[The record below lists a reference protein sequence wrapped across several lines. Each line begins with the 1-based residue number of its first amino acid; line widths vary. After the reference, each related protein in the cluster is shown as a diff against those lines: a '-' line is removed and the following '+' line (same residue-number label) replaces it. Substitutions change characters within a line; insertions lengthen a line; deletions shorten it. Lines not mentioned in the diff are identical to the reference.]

1 MRTHVCD
8 LLEIDVPVVQAPMG
22 GASCPALAAAVSNAG
37 GLGTM
42 PVGTV
47 EPEKVTAIV
56 EQIRSLT
63 ARPFAVNL
71 LLTRQQEER
80 LDAALAAGAP
90 AVNLAWGDP
99 GPLVARAREGGAK
112 VLVSVGSPDEARA
125 AVDLGADVI
134 VAQGWEAGGHV
145 WGDIATMPLV
155 PATVDAV
162 APVPVLAGGGIADGR
177 GLAAALALG
186 AQGAWIGTRFL
197 LADEAAIH
205 DAYRDLL
212 LEAGTA
218 DTVHSGLFDVGWR
231 DAPHR
236 TLRNSTYRAWED
248 AGRPASGE
256 RPGEGEPVAEWPDG
270 SQVVRY
276 ASQTPS
282 AGIEGE
288 VEAMSTWAGQGV
300 GLARRVQPAAEIVRE
315 VVAEADAVLSRLA
328 SGAS

>member
-1 MRTHVCD
+1 M
-8 LLEIDVPVVQAPMG
+8 
-22 GASCPALAAAVSNAG
+22 
-37 GLGTM
+37 
-42 PVGTV
+42 
-47 EPEKVTAIV
+47 
-56 EQIRSLT
+56 
-63 ARPFAVNL
+63 
-71 LLTRQQEER
+71 
-80 LDAALAAGAP
+80 
-90 AVNLAWGDP
+90 
-99 GPLVARAREGGAK
+99 
-112 VLVSVGSPDEARA
+112 
-125 AVDLGADVI
+125 
-134 VAQGWEAGGHV
+134 
-145 WGDIATMPLV
+145 
-155 PATVDAV
+155 
-162 APVPVLAGGGIADGR
+162 
-177 GLAAALALG
+177 
-186 AQGAWIGTRFL
+186 
-197 LADEAAIH
+197 
-205 DAYRDLL
+205 
-212 LEAGTA
+212 
-218 DTVHSGLFDVGWR
+218 HSGLFDVGWR

>member
-1 MRTHVCD
+1 MHTTVCD
-8 LLEIDVPVVQAPMG
+8 LLGIDVPVVQAPMG

-37 GLGTM
+37 GLGTI
-42 PVGTV
+42 PVGTF
-47 EPEKVTAIV
+47 EPEKVAAIV
-56 EQIRSLT
+56 EEIRSLT

-71 LLTRQQEER
+71 LLTRPQEER

-90 AVNLAWGDP
+90 AVNFGWGDP
-99 GPLVARAREGGAK
+99 GPLVARARDGGAN
-112 VLVSVGSPDEARA
+112 VLVTVGSPDEARA
-125 AVDLGADVI
+125 AVELGADVV

-197 LADEAAIH
+197 LAEEAAIH
-205 DAYRDLL
+205 DDYRRLL
-212 LEAGTA
+212 LDAGTA

-248 AGRPASGE
+248 AGRPASGG
-256 RPGEGEPVAEWPDG
+256 RPGEGEPVAEGPDG
-270 SQVVRY
+270 SPIVRY

-288 VEAMSTWAGQGV
+288 IEAMSTWAGQGV
-300 GLARRVQPAAEIVRE
+300 GLAGRVQPAAEIVHE
-315 VVAEADAVLSRLA
+315 IVAEADAVLARLA
-328 SGAS
+328 GT

>member
-1 MRTHVCD
+1 MRTPVCD
-8 LLEIDVPVVQAPMG
+8 LLGLDVPIAQAPMG

-42 PVGTV
+42 PVGTLPAESVAAVV
-47 EPEKVTAIV
+47 EELRART
-56 EQIRSLT
+56 E
-63 ARPFAVNL
+63 RPFAVNL

-90 AVNLAWGDP
+90 LINFGWGDP
-99 GPLVARAREGGAK
+99 GPLVARAQAGGAM
-112 VLVSVGSPDEARA
+112 VLVTVGSPAEARA
-125 AVDLGADVI
+125 AADLGADVI

-145 WGDIATMPLV
+145 WGDVATLPLV

-177 GLAAALALG
+177 GVAAALALG

-197 LADEAAIH
+197 LAEEAAVH
-205 DAYRDLL
+205 DRYRELL
-212 LEAGTA
+212 LAAETE
-218 DTVHSGLFDVGWR
+218 DTVHSSLFDVGWR

-236 TLRNSTYRAWED
+236 TLRNSTYGAWEQ
-248 AGRPASGE
+248 AGRPEPGS
-256 RPGEGEPVAEWPDG
+256 RPGEGEVVAQLANGAD
-270 SQVVRY
+270 VVRY

-282 AGIEGE
+282 AGVEGD

-300 GLARRVQPAAEIVRE
+300 GLARRVQSAAEIVRE
-315 VVAEADAVLSRLA
+315 LAQEADRVMSELA
-328 SGAS
+328 KRV

>member
-1 MRTHVCD
+1 VKTPVCD
-8 LLEIDVPVVQAPMG
+8 LLGIDVPVVQAPMG

-56 EQIRSLT
+56 EEIRSLT
-63 ARPFAVNL
+63 PRPFAVNL
-71 LLTRQQEER
+71 LLTSPQEER
-80 LDAALAAGAP
+80 LDAALSAGVP
-90 AVNLAWGDP
+90 AVNFGWGDP
-99 GPLVARAREGGAK
+99 GPLVARARDGGAK
-112 VLVSVGSPDEARA
+112 VLVAIGSPEESRTA
-125 AVDLGADVI
+125 AELGADVI

-197 LADEAAIH
+197 LAEEAAIH
-205 DAYRDLL
+205 DDYRMLL
-212 LEAGTA
+212 LDAGAA

-231 DAPHR
+231 NAPHR

-248 AGRPASGE
+248 AGRPASGD
-256 RPGEGEPVAEWPDG
+256 RPGEGEPVAQRPDG
-270 SQVVRY
+270 SEVVRY

-282 AGIEGE
+282 AGIAGE
-288 VEAMSTWAGQGV
+288 IEAMSTWAGQGV

-315 VVAEADAVLSRLA
+315 LVAEADAVLSRLG
-328 SGAS
+328 SG